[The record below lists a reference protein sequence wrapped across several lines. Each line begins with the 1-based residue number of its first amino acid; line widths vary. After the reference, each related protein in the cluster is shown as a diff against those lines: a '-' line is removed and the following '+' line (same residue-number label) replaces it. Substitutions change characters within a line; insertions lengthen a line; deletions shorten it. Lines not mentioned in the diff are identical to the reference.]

1 MAILS
6 KLMVKALHKFKKLV
20 YYKKNKPKRT
30 ESTGKGKD
38 STPQMLSEAV
48 VKLYYIISILIIY
61 VNTCM
66 IYKYTIVLLPLYNQ
80 MYLRKQ

>member
-48 VKLYYIISILIIY
+48 VSYCET
-61 VNTCM
+61 V
-66 IYKYTIVLLPLYNQ
+66 LYNKHINNLCE
-80 MYLRKQ
+80 YLHDI